1 MKIGMNMLLWA
12 PVVGEEHF
20 PLFERLKQT
29 GFDGVEIPIHE
40 NAVEDYRKL
49 GDHLD
54 SLGLERTGTLALPP
68 HQDPISADAGE
79 RAAALERM
87 RGAAERTAALGGT
100 VIAGPFHSA
109 YAVFSGAG
117 PTADEKRRSAEVMH
131 ASAEAA
137 GAAGVSLACEFL
149 NRFECYLL
157 NTAADAREL
166 VRAVDH
172 PSFSMLY
179 DTHHAHIEEQ
189 DVADA
194 ILSSATEIG
203 HVHVSENDRGVPG
216 RGLVDWATTFRC
228 LKEIGYD
235 GWLMIEA
242 FSRLDP
248 QFAAAVHIWRDFS
261 NDPDEVQRDGFTF
274 VRDRWAEQG

>member
-1 MKIGMNMLLWA
+1 LKIGMNMLLWA
-12 PVVGEEHF
+12 PVVGEEHY
-20 PLFERLKQT
+20 PIFERLKET

-40 NAVEDYRKL
+40 NPVEDYQKL
-49 GDHLD
+49 GDDLEAM
-54 SLGLERTGTLALPP
+54 GLLRTGTLALPP
-68 HQDPISADAGE
+68 HQNPVSDEASE
-79 RAAALERM
+79 RTAALERM
-87 RGAAERTAALGGT
+87 QGAAERTAALGGT

-109 YAVFSGAG
+109 YAQFTGKG
-117 PTADEKRRSAEVMH
+117 PTEEEKKRSAEIMH
-131 ASAEAA
+131 GSAEAA
-137 GAAGVSLACEFL
+137 GAVGVLLACEYL

-172 PSFSMLY
+172 PAFSMLY

-189 DVADA
+189 DLEAA
-194 ILSSATEIG
+194 ILDSKAEMG
-203 HVHVSENDRGVPG
+203 HVHISENDRGVPG
-216 RGLVDWATTFRC
+216 RGQVDWETTFRC
-228 LKEIGYD
+228 LKENGYD

-248 QFAAAVHIWRDFS
+248 EFAAAVHIWRDFW

-274 VRDRWAEQG
+274 VRDRWAEVP